1 MKNLLILSFI
11 ALSVFSFA
19 GCGTSEYLSALSSVQ
34 VDSLKQINDE
44 DIQKAL
50 EANPQITL
58 PTTLAIYNASRDKYP
73 FQDSLLT
80 LTQIE
85 RAIEISPSLLNPDS
99 YYRSQY
105 NSYRGYYQAPKP
117 INLKQLRL
125 YAAQAKTDLVLFIST
140 SSNFYQD
147 ANILSPLYVGLVTI
161 PFVPGQRVEL
171 TTYLEAYIIDVR
183 NGLLYSSYRDKRVLK
198 KRFTR
203 VTFSNKI
210 DHHKTLQVQSMTP
223 DFKRFVEE
231 TLTNPALQLSINSG
245 SSL

>member
-1 MKNLLILSFI
+1 MAFSI
-11 ALSVFSFA
+11 FSFS
-19 GCGTSEYLSALSSVQ
+19 GCGSSEYLSALSSVQ
-34 VDSLKQINDE
+34 VDSLKQINDD
-44 DIQKAL
+44 DIRKAL
-50 EANPQITL
+50 ESNPQITL

-73 FQDSLLT
+73 FQDSLLS
-80 LTQIE
+80 LAQIE

-105 NSYRGYYQAPKP
+105 NSFSGYNQAPEP

-125 YAAQAKTDLVLFIST
+125 YAAQAKSDLVLFVST
-140 SSNFYQD
+140 SSNVHQD
-147 ANILSPLYVGLVTI
+147 ANILSPLYVGLITI
-161 PFVPGQRVEL
+161 PFVPGQYVEL

-198 KRFTR
+198 KRYAR
-203 VTFSNKI
+203 ITFVNKI
-210 DHHKTLQVQSMTP
+210 DHHKTLQIQSMTP

-231 TLTNPALQLSINSG
+231 TLTNPALQLSVNSE